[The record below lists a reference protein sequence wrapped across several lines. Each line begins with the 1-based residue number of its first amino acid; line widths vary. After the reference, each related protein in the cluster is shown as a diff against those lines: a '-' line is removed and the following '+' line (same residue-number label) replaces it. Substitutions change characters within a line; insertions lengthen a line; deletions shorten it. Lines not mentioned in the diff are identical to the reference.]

1 MNWRVSLPVSTI
13 AMLLPTSSLSL
24 NHLTRKQIGKRL
36 RWSWC
41 HSSEQSKN
49 SGRLTALKECSPSL
63 QHRTRVVLCF
73 KQSIPG
79 SKVMGTRALHSLSP
93 PSGHRALLLVPPL
106 EHSVFCSGLSWLFGV
121 VSGPEELPGCQLLH
135 LGNHGVQNRKKWA
148 LSRHQGETIEK

>member
-1 MNWRVSLPVSTI
+1 MHF
-13 AMLLPTSSLSL
+13 PTRGSFMGEWLFPFSSPFYPKG
-24 NHLTRKQIGKRL
+24 LTRGL
-36 RWSWC
+36 
-41 HSSEQSKN
+41 EQSKN